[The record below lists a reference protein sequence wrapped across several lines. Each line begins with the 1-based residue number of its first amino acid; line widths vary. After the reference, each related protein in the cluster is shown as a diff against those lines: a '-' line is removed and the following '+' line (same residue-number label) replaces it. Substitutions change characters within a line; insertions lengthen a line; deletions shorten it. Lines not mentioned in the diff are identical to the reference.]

1 MTSNDAFLRRL
12 LAPASVARAFVPFLD
27 RMSHA
32 GVVIAHT
39 KSQPF
44 SGDGTTR
51 DVQQRRPSMKA
62 KTVALGSVAIVALAG
77 LISFLPTAGFAQAN
91 DAAQQQYQQQQQQYQ
106 QQQGQYQDQQDQY
119 NAQKREYDRDVRR
132 YDNARW
138 NYNDYPTA
146 FSYRYD
152 DSPHLL
158 RLYLIAQPSQQLAN
172 APVEGPTGVWVGR
185 VRNVETGVDGRPS
198 RVEIALNRRVSVWVN
213 PGNLRFD
220 ADDHV
225 VFTDLTRDQLWDMPG
240 ATVESGPM

>member
-1 MTSNDAFLRRL
+1 
-12 LAPASVARAFVPFLD
+12 
-27 RMSHA
+27 
-32 GVVIAHT
+32 
-39 KSQPF
+39 
-44 SGDGTTR
+44 
-51 DVQQRRPSMKA
+51 MKA

-225 VFTDLTRDQLWDMPG
+225 VFTDLTRDQLWQNPG
-240 ATVESGPM
+240 ATVESGDSY